1 MWTGILAGKFDIVT
15 GSKAVIIILGINI
28 AKESGFTSPEIHRI
42 KHNHENISSNNEIV
56 WQLLHHLTDQQA
68 SRILVSNFFASLG
81 LRRYGREAFQG
92 VDQKT
97 AFLVILRTICGR
109 TAVQT

>member
-1 MWTGILAGKFDIVT
+1 MRIFHLTT
-15 GSKAVIIILGINI
+15 ELGFL
-28 AKESGFTSPEIHRI
+28 GF
-42 KHNHENISSNNEIV
+42 

-68 SRILVSNFFASLG
+68 DGVHGVGGGHLQESEVFTSRILVSNFFASLG